1 MKSILKTLALSLIGL
16 AVGLNAHAYEVKNI
30 CAKYQTQQ
38 GWSKAYEVQAQIYSE
53 QEYFEAIGQ
62 SSLFANFLT
71 SYVVIW
77 WDYGQASIIKLD
89 GMYSGSLLFSPTGV
103 DQGGRQW
110 RVADYSPSCLFI

>member
-1 MKSILKTLALSLIGL
+1 MKNILKTLTLSIAGLIISTT
-16 AVGLNAHAYEVKNI
+16 VHAYETKNI

-38 GWSKAYEVQAQIYSE
+38 GWSQAYEVQAQIYSE
-53 QEYFEAIGQ
+53 QEYLEAIGQ
-62 SSLFANFLT
+62 SSLFANLFT

>member
-1 MKSILKTLALSLIGL
+1 MKYLLRLTALLACCLI
-16 AVGLNAHAYEVKNI
+16 ATASHAYEVKNI

-38 GWSKAYEVQAQIYSE
+38 GWSKAYELQAQIYSE

-62 SSLFANFLT
+62 SSLFANFFT

-77 WDYGQASIIKLD
+77 WDYGQASVIKLD